1 VASGN
6 APAGTLCGAPQ
17 SCTDG
22 VVTPA
27 QACNANGICKT
38 PAAITCGS
46 GLCDGNNNC
55 APTPDAAFASP

>member
-6 APAGTLCGAPQ
+6 APPGTLCGAPQ
-17 SCTDG
+17 SCMDG

-38 PAAITCGS
+38 PAAMTCGS
-46 GLCDGNNNC
+46 GVCDGSTC
-55 APTPDAAFASP
+55 AATPDAAFASP